1 MRSTI
6 SILMLVCLF
15 SAIHFQ
21 PSHSSS
27 HQPSGYNLKGLSETR
42 YDDGKHGIDVIS
54 SRKFGIGLKAILF
67 KPLLLLALAKI
78 KLALLVGKPLVL
90 LALKKLLLKAVLGKL
105 LLKIP
110 LILLGGKALVAKMLA
125 LKYALITKGLVGLK
139 APLVMLFLG
148 GFLKGLLKGTGLGLG
163 IAGSL
168 LKLKGHGASEEE
180 YDDSYYYPPVQ
191 TYVLPPPAY
200 RAPTPYSYGAPAA
213 PSYVN
218 GASLG
223 GHNFES
229 GISGFGGGYGGGR
242 KKRNV
247 NESGEEFEDSVE
259 DFSGE
264 SADDLK
270 LEFEAARTNGNAYL
284 YMAAQ
289 FDEQSCG
296 RRLMCEVYQK
306 PKESLTEDEIILQDI
321 FGYPL
326 PALRD
331 EDKGTPTEA
340 YYRAAHIGASH
351 QGRSS
356 NQMCARFYSTCP
368 HNTEQLIH
376 IFVTEDFETNE
387 VEHDNRPVAH
397 LQPPQTSARLP
408 FYHHRQPISPA
419 QQWKPAARP
428 IQAQQLNKVN
438 TAPGPVRRPVVAA
451 PVTPLRQRFVA
462 APAA

>member
-1 MRSTI
+1 MRSTF

-15 SAIHFQ
+15 CAVHFQ
-21 PSHSSS
+21 PSHS

-42 YDDGKHGIDVIS
+42 YDHGKHGIDVIS

-110 LILLGGKALVAKMLA
+110 LILLGGKALIAKVLA
-125 LKYALITKGLVGLK
+125 LKFALITKGLVGLK

-148 GFLKGLLKGTGLGLG
+148 GFLKGLLKGTGLGLA

-168 LKLKGHGASEEE
+168 LKLKGHETSEEE
-180 YDDSYYYPPVQ
+180 YDDYYYPPVQ
-191 TYVLPPPAY
+191 SYVLPPPAY
-200 RAPTPYSYGAPAA
+200 RAPASYGAPAA
-213 PSYVN
+213 PSYGS

-223 GHNFES
+223 GNHFES

-242 KKRNV
+242 KRRNV
-247 NESGEEFEDSVE
+247 NDDESGEEIEDSEE

-306 PKESLTEDEIILQDI
+306 AHESLTEDEIILKDI

-356 NQMCARFYSTCP
+356 NQICARFYSTCP

-376 IFVTEDFETNE
+376 MFVTEDFETNE
-387 VEHDNRPVAH
+387 VEQDNRPVAH

-408 FYHHRQPISPA
+408 FYHHRQPISPT
-419 QQWKPAARP
+419 QQWKPATRP

-438 TAPGPVRRPVVAA
+438 TTPGPVRRPVASA